1 MVLVIKASATLAP
14 DGARGADGPVRRAG
28 VARDCI
34 AGRLRR
40 VAMTPQFGLGRAMPV
55 ADRRTDV
62 IIAGVN
68 KAGTTSLFVSL
79 STHPDVAASSIK
91 ETRYFLPARYDELLA
106 PESVWEGYF
115 AGGGDRPVRLEATPS
130 YFYGAARVA
139 EAMRARLVNPHVL
152 LVLREPVSR
161 AISFFTY
168 QKVRLRF
175 PADYPIEEYLVAA
188 DRLTDA
194 ELLDP
199 DNERYMA
206 FRGGCYADYLPG
218 WLDTLGAEHVRVLD
232 FGRLVADQADTLRKT
247 AEWIGLDPAA
257 FPADAL
263 SSENRTT
270 GFKSKGFQRVALAGN
285 DRLERLLRRHP
296 EAKRK
301 LRAFYYR
308 LNGRSADEVVPGRV
322 KADLAAR
329 YAAPN
334 ARLARQLDDAGLER
348 PAWLDDATG
357 QTSTGE
363 RA

>member
-1 MVLVIKASATLAP
+1 MAGS
-14 DGARGADGPVRRAG
+14 RA
-28 VARDCI
+28 
-34 AGRLRR
+34 
-40 VAMTPQFGLGRAMPV
+40 
-55 ADRRTDV
+55 DV

-91 ETRYFLPARYDELLA
+91 ETRYFLPARYGKPLA

-115 AGGGDRPVRLEATPS
+115 AGRSDRPVRLEATPS

-152 LVLREPVSR
+152 LVFREPVSR

-175 PADYPIEEYLVAA
+175 PADYPIEEYFAVA

-194 ELLDP
+194 DFLDP

-218 WLDTLGAEHVRVLD
+218 WLDTLGPERLRVLD
-232 FGRLVADQADTLRKT
+232 FGRLVANQAETLRTT
-247 AEWIGLDPAA
+247 AAWIGLDPSA

-270 GFKSKGFQRVALAGN
+270 AFRSKGFQRLALAGN
-285 DRLERLLRRHP
+285 DRLERVLRRHP

-308 LNGRSADEVVPGRV
+308 LNGRAADEAIPDRV

-329 YAAPN
+329 YSAPN

-348 PAWLDDATG
+348 PAWLGDSTD
-357 QTSTGE
+357 QTSSGTRG
-363 RA
+363 